1 MQEQSVETG
10 PSLERSIGLGRVMFQ
25 SITTMAPAA
34 SVVFGLGLVMLYIG
48 KAAPFAMFLGA
59 VAAVCIAVVIGQFAR
74 KIPSAGGFYSYAV
87 AALGNEVGFLVGWAY
102 NF

>member
-1 MQEQSVETG
+1 SAASRFPRKCRPWKSRSFVSAALWVQVEVEDMSVAPAS
-10 PSLERSIGLGRVMFQ
+10 PSLDRSIGLGRVLFQ

-34 SVVFGLGLVMLYIG
+34 RVVLGLGLVMLYIG

-74 KIPSAGGFYSYAV
+74 
-87 AALGNEVGFLVGWAY
+87 
-102 NF
+102 